1 MNFDQWAHAI
11 TREVTAFSDNGAK
24 NSNRFLEAYEDE
36 LNEEEENAISIPMT
50 KANSRDLSSQ
60 RAGR

>member
-11 TREVTAFSDNGAK
+11 TREVAAFSDSGPK
-24 NSNRFLEAYEDE
+24 DSNRYLEAYEDE
-36 LNEEEENAISIPMT
+36 LNEDEENAILMPKA